1 MDPQDQPQ
9 IRTSF
14 ERGNESQRG
23 SEEDFL
29 EHLEATHAQAQM
41 VGWDFSTLDG
51 DLIADAPWWDYEADC
66 LHALQNACIGAL
78 DLGTGGGE
86 RLSRLLES
94 LSEESVPLPRVIAT
108 EGWPANVPVART
120 RLATQN
126 VAVLEYD
133 SNTGAPLD
141 LPSRSLDLVMARH
154 ESYDAAEVARVLAP
168 GGKLLSQQ
176 VHGLDAPEIH
186 EWFGG
191 EYLTPDV
198 TAAMH
203 TQALRDAGLRIDQ
216 VDEWAGTMQFSNAAA
231 LVTYIGLVPWDAPDF
246 AVRAHASRLRELS
259 AIAPIVVTQ
268 RRFRIYA
275 TKD

>member
-1 MDPQDQPQ
+1 MDPQEQPP
-9 IRTSF
+9 IRTPY
-14 ERGNESQRG
+14 EGGNERQGG

-29 EHLEATHAQAQM
+29 GHLEATHAEAQM
-41 VGWDFSTLDG
+41 LGWDFSRLDG
-51 DLIADAPWWDYEADC
+51 DLIADDPWWDYEADC
-66 LHALQNACIGAL
+66 SHALQDACVGAL

-108 EGWPANVPVART
+108 EGWPANVPVARA
-120 RLATQN
+120 RLAARN

-133 SNTGAPLD
+133 SDTGASLD

-191 EYLTPDV
+191 EYLSPYV
-198 TAAMH
+198 TAEMH

-216 VDEWAGTMQFSNAAA
+216 VDEWEGTMQFSNAAA
-231 LVTYIGLVPWDAPDF
+231 LVTYIGLFPWDAPDF
-246 AVRAHASRLRELS
+246 DVRAHAPRLRELS
-259 AIAPIVVTQ
+259 ASAPIVVTQ
-268 RRFRIYA
+268 SRFRVYA
-275 TKD
+275 SRE